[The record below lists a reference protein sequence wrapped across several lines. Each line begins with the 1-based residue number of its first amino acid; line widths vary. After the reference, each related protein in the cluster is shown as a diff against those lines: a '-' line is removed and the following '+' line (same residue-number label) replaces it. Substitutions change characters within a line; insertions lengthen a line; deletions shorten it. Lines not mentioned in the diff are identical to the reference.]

1 MRNDFI
7 FSIGGYIL
15 PVTPGEVSISNG
27 VNIDKIELA
36 IGGKIP
42 KFVGSELRTISF
54 TAEFPRPVYARTGM
68 FEFAPVYRPYVRS
81 EALSPVEYWNT
92 FFKLMNAGD
101 PVNVSISAFNEFLI
115 SGWYL
120 IESMERSYSAENG
133 SELQVDFTLVEYVER
148 QTTIISE
155 VSTSSQKDAV
165 SEVFK
170 TLHSMNESAKRYLQ
184 KAAENALDTVL
195 NADFE
200 NSEERPRYNACNV
213 PEFYTVSGDYESF
226 NSIAFKFYKDILKA
240 SYIRDMNPFSEHY
253 SLTQYL
259 PKNMRV
265 RISINRGDFE

>member
-42 KFVGSELRTISF
+42 KFVGSELKTISF

-68 FEFAPVYRPYVRS
+68 FEVAPVYRPYVRS

-92 FFKLMNAGD
+92 FFRLMNAGD
-101 PVNVSISAFNEFLI
+101 PVYVSISAFNESLI

-133 SELQVDFTLVEYVER
+133 SELQVDFTLVQHVER
-148 QTTIISE
+148 QTTIIRE
-155 VSTSSQKDAV
+155 VSTSSQKDTV
-165 SEVFK
+165 SEVFE
-170 TLHSMNESAKRYLQ
+170 TIHLMNESAKRYLQ
-184 KAAENALDTVL
+184 KAAENALDTVV
-195 NADFE
+195 NVVD
-200 NSEERPRYNACNV
+200 RYYDLSTL

-226 NSIAFKFYKDILKA
+226 ESIAFKFYKDILKA
-240 SYIRDMNPFSEHY
+240 SYIRDMNLLLQKY
-253 SLTQYL
+253 SLTQHL